1 MNKEE
6 LRAHRELLQR
16 IDKSIL
22 GETKTATKSFM
33 MQQFRQ
39 LNPQFLLTFTT

>member
-33 MQQFRQ
+33 MQQFQ